1 MRECAN
7 QAKRPP
13 CRLALALLLSPVAGL
28 ASEIAI
34 ENTAIEKM
42 LIQQV
47 YIDRGRYHLVQET
60 RCQFAYLTSPAVSI
74 SQGRLRLKSRLS
86 GRLGIEVG
94 GQCSGLSDAFDVT
107 VSGQPFFSGERLG
120 LKDVRVDEVSNPLY
134 KPMLQVLVTQALPR
148 AIDFN
153 LREGVQQMLAGQRP
167 VYDVTVGRLSVT
179 EITAENNRLSARL
192 DFAVSAR

>member
-1 MRECAN
+1 VRGRAGK
-7 QAKRPP
+7 AI
-13 CRLALALLLSPVAGL
+13 RLALALLCWPAAGL

-34 ENTAIEKM
+34 ENTAIEKV
-42 LIQQV
+42 LLEQLYV
-47 YIDRGRYHLVQET
+47 DRGRYHLVPET
-60 RCQFAYLTSPAVSI
+60 RCQFGYLTAPAVSI
-74 SQGRLRLKSRLS
+74 SQGRLRLKSRLT
-86 GRLGIEVG
+86 GRLGFEVG

-120 LKDVRVDEVSNPLY
+120 LRDVRVDEVSNPLY

-167 VYDVTVGRLSVT
+167 AYDVTVSRLSVSD
-179 EITAENNRLSARL
+179 ITAENNRLTARL